1 MPLLF
6 IFKDCIIGYESFGK
20 KSAKRI
26 NRINKTIWKINVYA
40 TDDYDF
46 KNEHN
51 SRWLVDYL
59 NDFGN
64 TMQEWGVM
72 EKYVW
77 EINYDTYYFDKND

>member
-6 IFKDCIIGYESFGK
+6 IFKDCIIEYKSLGK
-20 KSAKRI
+20 KSTKRI

-64 TMQEWGVM
+64 TMQEWGVW
-72 EKYVW
+72 K
-77 EINYDTYYFDKND
+77 NTYGK